1 MDRSVKAALLAV
13 IGIILF
19 LLAIV
24 ALPRTVASVI
34 MDLDVPGEG
43 AFAAI
48 AFGAVT
54 VGIAAAA
61 WFWGTMVVRLLK
73 PTADI
78 DDADRLIEGA
88 NDHDLHER

>member
-1 MDRSVKAALLAV
+1 MDRSVKAAILAV

-34 MDLDVPGEG
+34 MDLDVAGEG
-43 AFAAI
+43 ALAAI

-54 VGIAAAA
+54 VGIGAAA
-61 WFWGTMVVRLLK
+61 WFWGAMVVRLLR
-73 PTADI
+73 PTRDI
-78 DDADRLIEGA
+78 DHAERLIEGA